1 MKRNSSK
8 KGFQEVNK
16 MGQPEKKF
24 NVGLIKATVWKNVS
38 KDGNEFRSVSLNKSY
53 QKDGEWKNT
62 NSLGVNDVDKAIQVL
77 EEARDFINGCSEG
90 SESTYP
96 VG

>member
-1 MKRNSSK
+1 
-8 KGFQEVNK
+8 

-24 NVGLIKATVWKNVS
+24 NVGLVKATVWKNVS
-38 KDGNEFRSVSLNKSY
+38 KDGNEFKSVSLNKSY

-77 EEARDFINGCSEG
+77 EEARDYINNG
-90 SESTYP
+90 SDESTYP